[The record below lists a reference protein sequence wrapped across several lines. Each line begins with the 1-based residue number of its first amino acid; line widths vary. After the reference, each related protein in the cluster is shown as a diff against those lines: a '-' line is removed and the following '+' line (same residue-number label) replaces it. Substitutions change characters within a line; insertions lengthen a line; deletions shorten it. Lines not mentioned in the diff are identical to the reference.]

1 MLRNASRYQLFAEDC
16 IGMAARVPAA
26 DRPKLERM
34 AAVWLS
40 LATDELMQRSRD
52 LSSIQGMNGAGNDN
66 E

>member
-1 MLRNASRYQLFAEDC
+1 MPRNASRYQLFAEDC
-16 IGMAARVPAA
+16 IDMAARVPAV